1 MMTSLKTLEPW
12 LKFAGC
18 VLVIAVLYW
27 AQAFLVPLAL
37 AVLLA
42 FFLAPVVALFQRRL
56 GQVPAVMTVAIIVF
70 ALMGL
75 AAWGLVGQGTS
86 LANELPTYRTNIR
99 QKLQDIRG
107 TGKGGSVEKIQE
119 TVKVIKAEIDKPE
132 EPRQDQAVVV
142 KPELWGPLGLLM
154 ATPLT
159 VCLVVLGEYVPA
171 MAFVATL
178 MSDEPDPDADV
189 TVYQRLL
196 AEDPSEAADLIEE
209 YMKTGSPETVYDAM
223 LLPALGYA
231 ERDRVE
237 GRLTTEEEHSII
249 SSVRELLGDT
259 GIGVP
264 EAPAEDATA
273 PPAAVPLN
281 RISVLGC
288 PANEGDEVALRML
301 ERLLAGSQF
310 SLEITTTR
318 RAAMP
323 ELKIIVGR
331 WAPPALADEV
341 ASLGGRLRW
350 EIDDTHDRVSSLSHC
365 PHQLGRQRVIIR
377 RSIV

>member
-119 TVKVIKAEIDKPE
+119 TVKVSR
-132 EPRQDQAVVV
+132 PRSTSRKSHGKIRPSSSNRNSGVHSASSWRRHSRSAWLSWVSTSPRWRSWRHSCRTSQTR
-142 KPELWGPLGLLM
+142 
-154 ATPLT
+154 TPT
-159 VCLVVLGEYVPA
+159 
-171 MAFVATL
+171 
-178 MSDEPDPDADV
+178 S
-189 TVYQRLL
+189 
-196 AEDPSEAADLIEE
+196 PS
-209 YMKTGSPETVYDAM
+209 
-223 LLPALGYA
+223 
-231 ERDRVE
+231 
-237 GRLTTEEEHSII
+237 
-249 SSVRELLGDT
+249 
-259 GIGVP
+259 
-264 EAPAEDATA
+264 
-273 PPAAVPLN
+273 
-281 RISVLGC
+281 ISVC
-288 PANEGDEVALRML
+288 W
-301 ERLLAGSQF
+301 
-310 SLEITTTR
+310 R
-318 RAAMP
+318 RIRA
-323 ELKIIVGR
+323 R
-331 WAPPALADEV
+331 PP
-341 ASLGGRLRW
+341 
-350 EIDDTHDRVSSLSHC
+350 I
-365 PHQLGRQRVIIR
+365 
-377 RSIV
+377 